1 MPAIT
6 VRLSET
12 TRRDLDALALR
23 ERRDPREQAALIL
36 EGALTRLSR
45 EAGRQRTPS
54 GSRAPVPPPRNV
66 PAEPVTR

>member
-23 ERRDPREQAALIL
+23 ERRDPREQAALLL
-36 EGALTRLSR
+36 EGALTRLGR
-45 EAGRQRTPS
+45 ETNRR
-54 GSRAPVPPPRNV
+54 RARGESQAPLPPPPNV
-66 PAEPVTR
+66 PTEPAPR